1 MFSSTGTSVFLVLA
15 FIASAIIAFPAI
27 LPPISVSITSTD
39 VDKVKGLPQG
49 VELIPLNQ
57 DLSTEGII
65 RYTLVIKNI
74 YISDDKQLRMS
85 SSSVGPSES
94 PFNIQMRLEY
104 QSETTYVQVDIKQN
118 STDSQAYAVSNG
130 KRGGI
135 DVIVVANNTYYF
147 NQTTTIYGINK

>member
-57 DLSTEGII
+57 DLSTAGII
-65 RYTLVIKNI
+65 RYTLDSRVSN
-74 YISDDKQLRMS
+74 DKQLRMS